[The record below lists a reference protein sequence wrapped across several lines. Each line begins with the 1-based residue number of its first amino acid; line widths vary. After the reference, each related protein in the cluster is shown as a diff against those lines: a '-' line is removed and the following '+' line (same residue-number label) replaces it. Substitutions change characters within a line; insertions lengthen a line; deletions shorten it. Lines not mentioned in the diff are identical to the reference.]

1 MNTEIDRL
9 ITLTNR
15 RLDAIAMELVFLPR
29 PDGKD
34 HLRGL
39 WSKRGDL
46 ELPEGMD
53 EEDAHLESLFLRQE
67 AWNESRIE
75 RAGVKA

>member
-39 WSKRGDL
+39 WSKRADL
-46 ELPEGMD
+46 ELPEGVS
-53 EEDAHLESLFLRQE
+53 EEDAHAEAEWLRRQ
-67 AWNESRIE
+67 AWNESRID